1 MFTPFLCEECD
12 SEMEVDVDDENRQV
26 TTCPK
31 CDVSVAL
38 LSAGYNMPGYL
49 PEAEPRICLTFEAA
63 KDSLLWEIDSKLDY
77 LAEGDDDKQN
87 REWIANLHAARA
99 DLVEAVGLWGTIV
112 DDSPSGT
119 SYWIEQVN
127 MTVGEAE
134 DAGIE
139 IPA

>member
-1 MFTPFLCEECD
+1 MTHPKNPEAGMFTPFLCEECD

-77 LAEGDDDKQN
+77 LAEGEDILRK
-87 REWIANLHAARA
+87 AAEHCKPLKA
-99 DLVEAVGLWGTIV
+99 ALETWKNVTFNYESTDTPDFVPTA
-112 DDSPSGT
+112 
-119 SYWIEQVN
+119 
-127 MTVGEAE
+127 TVSA
-134 DAGIE
+134 
-139 IPA
+139 